1 MPRAKRLIAGAKS
14 ISARNINKAIEQ
26 ANRTDSFQGGTGLTS
41 ANDPTGMQMINARRN
56 PTPDGNSP
64 FGLSTSITSAIE
76 FPTRKTLKMRS
87 DATRHKK
94 EWELFGSSGVSQKA
108 IAPSSSRPQRYGIPH
123 LPTSSSGSG
132 SLTWGTMD
140 ADEFGTSG
148 PRSLERRVSGSGE
161 RFQIYNFDAAASVLG
176 SSEVTQTPVRRRFG
190 SSGNH
195 YIAWVN
201 SSDLEGGA
209 TVPRWNE
216 VLDATSTTHME
227 PDVDETRTLYIG
239 DEFGDKSWDKI
250 YIASVTNMDIGTD
263 SSGTTQI
270 GHHSGTAACKIVFTQ
285 HLGIYAGSLGGYVK
299 MFSLPTTDPS
309 VSGALFTRTA
319 SQLGASGSEKVI
331 CIS

>member
-148 PRSLERRVSGSGE
+148 PRSIERRSSTSGE
-161 RFQIYNFDAAASVLG
+161 RFQMYGFDAAAITLD
-176 SSEVTQTPVRRRFG
+176 SSEVTQTPVRRRYG

-201 SSDLEGGA
+201 SSDLEGGGGA
-209 TVPRWNE
+209 TVPRWDQIQNANQDVQALHTGSSDE
-216 VLDATSTTHME
+216 YDFRIGSFSNRWSVIALYAQDTMILDTNGDLSISLGSSASHQLSIVGLKTTAQ
-227 PDVDETRTLYIG
+227 G
-239 DEFGDKSWDKI
+239 
-250 YIASVTNMDIGTD
+250 GTD
-263 SSGTTQI
+263 VWLSSSGYLRI
-270 GHHSGTAACKIVFTQ
+270 G
-285 HLGIYAGSLGGYVK
+285 
-299 MFSLPTTDPS
+299 
-309 VSGALFTRTA
+309 
-319 SQLGASGSEKVI
+319 
-331 CIS
+331 